1 MTSLVLE
8 TNKRKSITPYEVYK
22 KYNWEELHPGGS
34 PRTPLTC
41 AKLASTFRNP
51 KPCNMTIENMCDTP
65 STLST
70 AYLQEVKTT
79 GDFQCHNCYNYKE
92 IHKVYDK
99 KDSDVEI
106 ETHTTRNCSFSLFDH
121 QVRYYEEKAT
131 RVKQQSGLILRT
143 IYCQFGN
150 WCVRKNYCV
159 GNNKVTK
166 LFWFKHIVS
175 FLCYED
181 SCLAVLRGHEA
192 AVLSVA
198 KLNETTIVSASSD
211 ATIRVWDLRSSSCV
225 AVLRGHKKSA
235 SACNFA
241 MSVAILNETKIVSG
255 SSDAT
260 IRVWDL
266 ASNSCIAVLEGHE
279 CGVTCVA
286 KLNETK
292 IVSGSEDVTIRVW
305 DLASHSCIA
314 VLNGPDQEIRRLVV
328 LNETKVISYGVT
340 YDQGYDDP
348 KVAIWDLTSHSWAG
362 LPNYENAPNYGHA
375 PFAKFNETTIICAG
389 RCGIYLWDLPSDSCV
404 AALRGHSAR
413 INTVAKVDET
423 TIISGSGI
431 RRENDNTIR
440 VWDLDSRSC
449 VAVFRRHTNWILSV
463 AKLNETII
471 FSGSLDKT
479 IRVWDL
485 EIAKRN
491 EKRTQKK

>member
-1 MTSLVLE
+1 
-8 TNKRKSITPYEVYK
+8 
-22 KYNWEELHPGGS
+22 
-34 PRTPLTC
+34 
-41 AKLASTFRNP
+41 
-51 KPCNMTIENMCDTP
+51 MTIENMCHMS

-92 IHKVYDK
+92 LHKFYDK
-99 KDSDVEI
+99 KDSDAEI
-106 ETHTTRNCSFSLFDH
+106 ETHTTRNCSFPLFDH

-166 LFWFKHIVS
+166 LFWFKKIVS

-198 KLNETTIVSASSD
+198 KLNETKIVSASRD
-211 ATIRVWDLRSSSCV
+211 ATIRIWDLPSSSCI
-225 AVLRGHKKSA
+225 AVLRGHEKSA
-235 SACNFA
+235 SAYNFA
-241 MSVAILNETKIVSG
+241 MSIAILNETKIVSG
-255 SSDAT
+255 SSDVT
-260 IRVWDL
+260 IRLWDL
-266 ASNSCIAVLEGHE
+266 DSNSCVAVLEGHE

-340 YDQGYDDP
+340 YEQGYDDP

-362 LPNYENAPNYGHA
+362 LPNYENAPNYGQNPLRNLTRPRLFVQA
-375 PFAKFNETTIICAG
+375 M
-389 RCGIYLWDLPSDSCV
+389 WDLSMGFAFRFLCCSV
-404 AALRGHSAR
+404 ARHSAR

-440 VWDLDSRSC
+440 VWDLASRSC
-449 VAVFRRHTNWILSV
+449 VAVFRRHTSWVLSV
-463 AKLNETII
+463 AKLNETTI
-471 FSGSLDKT
+471 FSGKFDKT
-479 IRVWDL
+479 VWIWKL
-485 EIAKRN
+485 QGK
-491 EKRTQKK
+491 TKKGPRGRCKKLC

>member
-1 MTSLVLE
+1 MASSVLD
-8 TNKRKSITPYEVYK
+8 TNKRKSTTPYEVYK

-51 KPCNMTIENMCDTP
+51 KPCNMTIENMCH
-65 STLST
+65 TLST
-70 AYLQEVKTT
+70 TYLQEVKTT
-79 GDFQCHNCYNYKE
+79 GDFHCYNCYNYKE
-92 IHKVYDK
+92 LHKLYDT

-106 ETHTTRNCSFSLFDH
+106 ETHTTRNCSFPLFDH

-166 LFWFKHIVS
+166 LFWFKQIVS
-175 FLCYED
+175 FLCSQN

-198 KLNETTIVSASSD
+198 K
-211 ATIRVWDLRSSSCV
+211 
-225 AVLRGHKKSA
+225 
-235 SACNFA
+235 
-241 MSVAILNETKIVSG
+241 LNETKIVSG

-305 DLASHSCIA
+305 NLASNSCIA

-328 LNETKVISYGVT
+328 LNETKIVSYGVT
-340 YDQGYDDP
+340 YDQGFDDP

-362 LPNYENAPNYGHA
+362 LPNYENAPNYKE

-389 RCGIYLWDLPSDSCV
+389 GCGIHLWDLPSDSCV

-449 VAVFRRHTNWILSV
+449 VAVFRRHTSWVLSV
-463 AKLNETII
+463 AKLNKTTI

-491 EKRTQKK
+491 EKRAQKK